1 MGCTKNHPKGAAV
14 SSKKAIRVKTSFKE
28 EWEKKLV
35 AASKARAN
43 ATRTQWNPATEQ
55 WE

>member
-1 MGCTKNHPKGAAV
+1 MVCKKNHPKGATV
-14 SSKKAIRVKTSFKE
+14 SSKKTNRVKTSFKE
-28 EWEKKLV
+28 EWEKKLG
-35 AASKARAN
+35 AASKARVN